1 MSRGG
6 AQPGSG
12 RPACP
17 PGFKKLTKGVRLTEW
32 VWDWLDAQDDPR
44 GTMLEEAL
52 IKVHKLKPPTAGQ
65 QVVMQKRSLTE

>member
-1 MSRGG
+1 MARGG
-6 AQPGSG
+6 VQPGSG
-12 RPACP
+12 RPTAR

-52 IKVHKLKPPTAGQ
+52 IKVHNLKPPTAG
-65 QVVMQKRSLTE
+65 